1 MADKRN
7 RLGETLKLL
16 ERAKEIF
23 TLFNATAN

>member
-1 MADKRN
+1 MADERN
-7 RLGETLKLL
+7 RLGETLLL